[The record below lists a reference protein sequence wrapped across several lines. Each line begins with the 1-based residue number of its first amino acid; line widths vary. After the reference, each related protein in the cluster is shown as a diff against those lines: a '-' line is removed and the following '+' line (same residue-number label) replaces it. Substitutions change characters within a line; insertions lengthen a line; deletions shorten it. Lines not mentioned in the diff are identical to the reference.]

1 MDKEDWELT
10 RRRVTGCLSMGWQMP
25 RIASMLCRT
34 HWICGM
40 LVFHWM
46 WSLHVYCKSDATSHG
61 TGQSVDH
68 TEVGVSYRNMSMEQL
83 QGNARSW
90 FGGHGVF
97 EYVWHFDFLPDFP
110 FRSPKSGLC
119 SSISTTRAIL
129 FCMRRALTSQT
140 LGTSVTPVL
149 QEMQRNT
156 LPNRTYLQKDFRRVN
171 CSHSSAQVCGPG
183 WHPYRRCNRM
193 QVELFYTMDI
203 LLPSMVHGF
212 CWLQRVLCPRKQLG
226 ALARAVWSNSSEVDV
241 LSVETRSGLSCVV
254 DSCSFKNLLPPAGF
268 GGKWVPLERTRP
280 WVLSCPQFGF
290 SRCGSRW
297 ATLQSLNVLVSQVR
311 SHSRKGLW
319 LFWLWGFCN
328 LIVYG
333 IFESVSVHSSN
344 SCLAILPADNL
355 LGWWM
360 LSHLHN
366 ARWIPYSVLCKTY
379 SLMGC
384 QDCYEASQTLSRG
397 IGVFW
402 WVWGSPVVLQV
413 WPNCIELWYLA
424 ASVHLP
430 PKGLHFPTWMPRLAM
445 IAHAYVSST
454 CIKEL
459 SELSFCQMLC
469 LVCQLC
475 VPSLL
480 VLSRYGLDLY
490 TALFYPWFGIGR
502 HFPSGQVV
510 PEVFVTRL
518 QLWHL
523 LQGIPLFTS

>member
-1 MDKEDWELT
+1 MELA
-10 RRRVTGCLSMGWQMP
+10 CLLQVRCNISRHWTK
-25 RIASMLCRT
+25 CRSY
-34 HWICGM
+34 
-40 LVFHWM
+40 
-46 WSLHVYCKSDATSHG
+46 WSWKL
-61 TGQSVDH
+61 
-68 TEVGVSYRNMSMEQL
+68 EFVSQHEYTVEQL

-97 EYVWHFDFLPDFP
+97 EYSMFDI
-110 FRSPKSGLC
+110 
-119 SSISTTRAIL
+119 SI
-129 FCMRRALTSQT
+129 FCLTFHS
-140 LGTSVTPVL
+140 VL
-149 QEMQRNT
+149 QSQAFAQASLRHEPFFFACEEHLPVRPSELRSHLCCKKCKEIYT
-156 LPNRTYLQKDFRRVN
+156 LPNPNRTYLQKDFRRVN
-171 CSHSSAQVCGPG
+171 CSRSSAQVCGPG

-212 CWLQRVLCPRKQLG
+212 CWLQRVLCPGKQLG
-226 ALARAVWSNSSEVDV
+226 ALARVVWSNSSEVDV

-268 GGKWVPLERTRP
+268 GGKWVLLERTRP

-290 SRCGSRW
+290 SRCGSGW

-319 LFWLWGFCN
+319 PFWLWGFCN

-333 IFESVSVHSSN
+333 ILESVSIHSSN
-344 SCLAILPADNL
+344 PCLAILPADNL

-366 ARWIPYSVLCKTY
+366 ARWMPYSVLCKTY

-413 WPNCIELWYLA
+413 WLNCIELWYLA

-445 IAHAYVSST
+445 IAHAYVHLPLVLKSFLSWVFVKCFVLCVSCVSPVSWSFQGTGWTCTQLSST
-454 CIKEL
+454 L
-459 SELSFCQMLC
+459 
-469 LVCQLC
+469 
-475 VPSLL
+475 
-480 VLSRYGLDLY
+480 GL
-490 TALFYPWFGIGR
+490 G
-502 HFPSGQVV
+502 SGVTSQVAK
-510 PEVFVTRL
+510 
-518 QLWHL
+518 WHL
-523 LQGIPLFTS
+523 LQGIPLLTS